1 MPPLRNLF
9 FDVGDTLVYDVP
21 SVEERVWT
29 ASRECGIAY
38 PRERLHAALRSAET
52 YALGEYLQG
61 RPPETPEIRRSM
73 ILHLLEHA
81 GASVPSGD
89 DLRRLGEVYAAIP
102 FTRTL
107 QPRALDLLKSLRER
121 GFQLGI
127 ISDWDPSL
135 EEMLRG
141 MGVMEYMSAIA
152 VSEIVGVTKPDPR
165 LFQEALNQVPA
176 LPEESLHVGDFRE
189 LDIAGAHA
197 AGMSAVLFDW
207 RHREPDLE
215 IAARVESFDALC
227 DLLLSLPAP
236 G

>member
-1 MPPLRNLF
+1 MPSLRNLF

-21 SVEERVWT
+21 SVEERVWA
-29 ASRECGIAY
+29 ASQECGIAY
-38 PRERLHAALRSAET
+38 PRERLHASLRSAET

-61 RPPETPEIRRSM
+61 RPPETPEIRRNM
-73 ILHLLEHA
+73 ILHLLEHT
-81 GASVPSGD
+81 GAPRPSDD
-89 DLRRLGEVYAAIP
+89 DLRRLGEVYAALP

-107 QPRALDLLKSLRER
+107 QPRALELLQALQDR
-121 GFQLGI
+121 GFKLGI

-141 MGVMEYMSAIA
+141 MGVMEHMSAIA

-165 LFQEALNQVPA
+165 LFQDALRQIPA
-176 LPEESLHVGDFRE
+176 APEESLHIGDLRE
-189 LDIAGAHA
+189 LDVAGAHA

-207 RHREPDLE
+207 RRREPDLE